1 MDYPERSHGVTS
13 PAAAAPGAFRSA
25 GTMARLAAG
34 CAVVHLLS
42 LVLVHALR
50 PDLDASWR
58 PISEYAL
65 GAHGW
70 LMTLAFAC
78 WGLGPIALALSLRGM
93 AHTRGAKIAIGLLVL
108 GGVGPLLAALF
119 PMDPL
124 STPPDQ
130 LTRPGMLHAAGA
142 VLGDLIPVA
151 ALILGFAL
159 TRTAGRW
166 STTRTAVRAT
176 AALAFGLL
184 VAAIAAM
191 ATLMPESGQLGPD
204 VKVGWL
210 MRAFVVA
217 CNAWVATAAWAT
229 LRAGALAP
237 GLSAS
242 PPGEPQGAWMP

>member
-1 MDYPERSHGVTS
+1 MARMAVWC
-13 PAAAAPGAFRSA
+13 SA
-25 GTMARLAAG
+25 GLF
-34 CAVVHLLS
+34 LS

-78 WGLGPIALALSLRGM
+78 WGLGPIALALSLRGL
-93 AHTRGAKIAIGLLVL
+93 APTRSAKIAIALLVL

-124 STPPDQ
+124 STS
-130 LTRPGMLHAAGA
+130 PGAMTWSGRLHASGA

-151 ALILGFAL
+151 ALILSFAL
-159 TRTAGRW
+159 TRPNGRW
-166 STTRTAVRAT
+166 AAYGAAVRASAT
-176 AALAFGLL
+176 VAFGLL
-184 VAAIAAM
+184 VAATAAM
-191 ATLMPESGQLGPD
+191 AAMMPESGQLGSE

-217 CNAWVATAAWAT
+217 CNAWVAAGAWAT
-229 LRAGALAP
+229 LRARA
-237 GLSAS
+237 
-242 PPGEPQGAWMP
+242 